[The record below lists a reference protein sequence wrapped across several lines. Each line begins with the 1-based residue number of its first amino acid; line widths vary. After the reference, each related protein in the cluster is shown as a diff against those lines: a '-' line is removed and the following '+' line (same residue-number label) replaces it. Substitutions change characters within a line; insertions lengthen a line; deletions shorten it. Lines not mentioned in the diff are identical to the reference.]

1 MSSNIWNVSWSRSK
15 YGTDIETNAD
25 IEALS
30 ATDAVRGF
38 ILLFPEQS
46 SWEKQMFR
54 AEKNHTYFLFIWE
67 NNKLRR
73 I

>member
-1 MSSNIWNVSWSRSK
+1 MSSNTWNVTWSRSK

-38 ILLFPEQS
+38 ILLFPEQP

>member
-1 MSSNIWNVSWSRSK
+1 MSSNIWNVTWSRSK

-25 IEALS
+25 VEALS
-30 ATDAVRGF
+30 ATDAVRSF
-38 ILLFPEQS
+38 ILLFPEQQ
-46 SWEKQMFR
+46 SWEKHIFR

-67 NNKLRR
+67 DNKLRR